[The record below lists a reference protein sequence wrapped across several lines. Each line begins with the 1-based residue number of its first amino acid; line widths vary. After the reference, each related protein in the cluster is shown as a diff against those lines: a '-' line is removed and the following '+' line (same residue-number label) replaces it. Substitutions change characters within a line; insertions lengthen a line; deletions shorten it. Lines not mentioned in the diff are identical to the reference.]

1 MLAFVHIEKT
11 AGITLNWILRRSFG
25 LRHCDVLPWR
35 KGADF
40 FSAGDYQRIQKLY
53 PRIDSIAGHDV
64 KPYSDLDQIR
74 PDIRYFTFIREPL
87 ARCASHYQYQ
97 IQVMGKRISF
107 DDWINTERYRN
118 WQTKK
123 LVGTA
128 DIDASIRALKGNFIF
143 VGLSERFDES
153 LVIFRKR
160 ASSYSLNIRYNSRNV
175 ATDNKIKNQ
184 LLKDP
189 KTKAQLLEANKL
201 DSLLY
206 EFVTRELYPRQKQE
220 YGDTLDSD
228 LSAFQ
233 KANHGIPI
241 DWNLIS
247 SFLKRRL
254 LYNPILYCYQQY
266 HRA

>member
-11 AGITLNWILRRSFG
+11 AGITINWILRRSFG

-40 FSAGDYQRIQKLY
+40 FSAEDYRRIQRLY
-53 PRIDSIAGHDV
+53 PRIESLAGHDV
-64 KPYSDLDQIR
+64 KPYSDLDQVR
-74 PDIRYFTFIREPL
+74 PDIRYFTFVREPL

-97 IQVMGKRISF
+97 IQVMGKRVSF
-107 DDWINTERYRN
+107 EDWINTERYRN

-123 LVGTA
+123 LAGKA
-128 DIDASIRALKGNFIF
+128 DLDASIRTLKGKFIF

-153 LVIFRKR
+153 LVVFKNR
-160 ASSYSLNIRYNSRNV
+160 ASSYSLNVRYNSRNV

-184 LLKDP
+184 LLGDSR
-189 KTKAQLLEANKL
+189 TKACLVEANNL
-201 DSLLY
+201 DLSLY
-206 EFVTRELYPRQKQE
+206 EFVSQELYPRQKQE
-220 YGDTLDSD
+220 YGDTLSSD
-228 LSAFQ
+228 LAAFQ
-233 KANHGIPI
+233 QANHGLPI

-254 LYNPILYCYQQY
+254 VYNPILYCYQACN
-266 HRA
+266 RV